1 VLYAGAAA
9 EQAKAPGPD
18 AAVNPVAAAPVGPAK
33 AAAPTPASAPAAPP
47 APAAAAAPRPAS
59 AAALRPV
66 VIPVPE
72 PEETPL
78 PGSAAPTALPIA
90 IGATVAPMPAPSPA
104 PSPAAAKAPG
114 ARRFPSSPPGD
125 PDKELPTEE
134 RLLRATP
141 REGIHML
148 WFDADADVVAAK
160 LGTAD
165 ASARTALLSPSRVP
179 SAPRSLSAV
188 LEAAIDPDGHF
199 EPPAVT
205 LTGDLSLTLAPLD
218 RLRAL
223 LTVAAVIEPADE
235 RAASLRHKGER
246 LLAGPAPEGAA
257 WLAGRLAD
265 DLEAALAARAGA
277 PDSLAGA
284 RRALHAARAYTRSLV
299 LGGRQVR
306 GLLRDAGG
314 ATLAVY
320 ISEAACVHLPLD
332 ERFRARVVGEL
343 YPRVDAT
350 DPAAFAIRVAGIARI
365 ITLLR

>member
-1 VLYAGAAA
+1 
-9 EQAKAPGPD
+9 
-18 AAVNPVAAAPVGPAK
+18 
-33 AAAPTPASAPAAPP
+33 
-47 APAAAAAPRPAS
+47 
-59 AAALRPV
+59 